1 MRVSPVIPTFPSF
14 MRFEN
19 KTFEFKNHYDNKNP
33 GFKKANYHLNCQP
46 IKPEE
51 PKLVFKGVQDNPNGK
66 LNFIA

>member
-1 MRVSPVIPTFPSF
+1 MKINPIIPTFPTF
-14 MRFEN
+14 MRFRN
-19 KTFEFKNHYDNKNP
+19 GNLEFQRQHNYPNP
-33 GFKKANYHLNCQP
+33 GFKKVRHNIQCQP